1 MTNITV
7 ISQTEINTINF
18 VIDKIEEVRENINS
32 ENPENKSKD
41 DLVISVLDIE
51 KFLNMVS
58 KELKTVVALHAA
70 RWIKFFK
77 GGDYI

>member
-51 KFLNMVS
+51 EFLNMVS

-70 RWIKFFK
+70 R
-77 GGDYI
+77 

>member
-70 RWIKFFK
+70 R
-77 GGDYI
+77 